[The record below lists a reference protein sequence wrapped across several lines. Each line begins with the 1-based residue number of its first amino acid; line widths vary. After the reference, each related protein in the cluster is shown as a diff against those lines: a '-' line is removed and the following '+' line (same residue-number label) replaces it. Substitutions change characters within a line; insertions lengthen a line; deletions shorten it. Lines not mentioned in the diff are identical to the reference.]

1 MPPASIGMRRE
12 LPTEN
17 DKAQLTNA
25 RRSIRSRYT
34 NPEWPLR
41 LFEVRCGGNDAAAH
55 ASGQLAQEMGG
66 CGYDGAGVRS
76 Y

>member
-1 MPPASIGMRRE
+1 MPPASIGMRSE

-17 DKAQLTNA
+17 DEAQLTNA

-41 LFEVRCGGNDAAAH
+41 LFEVRWREGRDVYTN
-55 ASGQLAQEMGG
+55 
-66 CGYDGAGVRS
+66 
-76 Y
+76 